1 MNEEKETEEVL
12 ELIDEIIRELEDDY
26 VRLGKTIY
34 EIKREYERAG
44 PNGVPKIRKELLI
57 SVRYIAKRVEL
68 EVEELIELLTSNG
81 DKKA

>member
-1 MNEEKETEEVL
+1 MNEEKGTEEVL
-12 ELIDEIIRELEDDY
+12 ELIDEIIHELDNDY

-34 EIKREYERAG
+34 EIKREYERAE
-44 PNGVPKIRKELLI
+44 PDEVPEIRKELLI
-57 SVRYIAKRVEL
+57 SVRYIAKRVVL